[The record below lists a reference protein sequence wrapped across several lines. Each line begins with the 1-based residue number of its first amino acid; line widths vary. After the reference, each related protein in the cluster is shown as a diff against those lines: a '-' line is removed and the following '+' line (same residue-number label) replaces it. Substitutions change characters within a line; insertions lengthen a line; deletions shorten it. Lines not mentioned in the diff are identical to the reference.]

1 MFQIIYSTRHKEC
14 GLTRLSDY
22 RIMTREDLKRYPEIK
37 PRMLHCDKCGLG
49 IEPTHFV
56 VIEDVR
62 LSIQELVQET
72 PIEKFDKV
80 IESLCADASS

>member
-22 RIMTREDLKRYPEIK
+22 RIMTREDLKRYPDIK
-37 PRMLHCDKCGLG
+37 LSMLHCDKCGIG

-56 VIEDVR
+56 VMDYVLYSLVR
-62 LSIQELVQET
+62 L
-72 PIEKFDKV
+72 
-80 IESLCADASS
+80 C

>member
-22 RIMTREDLKRYPEIK
+22 RIMTREDLKRYPDIK
-37 PRMLHCDKCGLG
+37 LSMLHCDKCGIG

-62 LSIQELVQET
+62 LSIQELVEET
-72 PIEKFDKV
+72 PLI
-80 IESLCADASS
+80 